1 MAYSESKEEE
11 EDYYINME
19 FEFQSSVSTI
29 SLPADHPFHMGKLQN
44 DDESST
50 FNTPL
55 FTPAAT
61 SANNTPFESCNIS
74 PSDSCHVSREL
85 NPTDYRSMTSSGN
98 PEEEK
103 KYSDWAKKIKP
114 ASNKWTAYL
123 KSLFTKSSA
132 KKQCS
137 NGHFKNSAA
146 KDHHKMPNHRRSFSH
161 GLIFKSLSKP
171 KTASSSS
178 SSTSSSE
185 NFKTELENP
194 IQAAIVHCKRSH
206 QQLYSKQIAAI

>member
-1 MAYSESKEEE
+1 
-11 EDYYINME
+11 ME
-19 FEFQSSVSTI
+19 FKFQISLSTI
-29 SLPADHPFHMGKLQN
+29 SLPADHLFHMGKILPLQN
-44 DDESST
+44 VDESST

-55 FTPAAT
+55 FTPTTT

-74 PSDSCHVSREL
+74 PSDSCHISTEL

-114 ASNKWTAYL
+114 ATNKWTAYL

-137 NGHFKNSAA
+137 HGYFKNSAA
-146 KDHHKMPNHRRSFSH
+146 KDHHKMSNHRRSFSH

-178 SSTSSSE
+178 STSSSE

-194 IQAAIVHCKRSH
+194 IQAAIGHCKRSH